1 MQGRDSIESEWL
13 GSVIGS
19 GSDVRLIP
27 GIKAPVRLACGEF
40 GLYRRRDI
48 REQARTPAENRNW
61 LKQRGSRDIIG
72 GDELRSRNVGKG

>member
-1 MQGRDSIESEWL
+1 MQGRDNIESEWL
-13 GSVIGS
+13 ESVIGS

-48 REQARTPAENRNW
+48 RE
-61 LKQRGSRDIIG
+61 
-72 GDELRSRNVGKG
+72 